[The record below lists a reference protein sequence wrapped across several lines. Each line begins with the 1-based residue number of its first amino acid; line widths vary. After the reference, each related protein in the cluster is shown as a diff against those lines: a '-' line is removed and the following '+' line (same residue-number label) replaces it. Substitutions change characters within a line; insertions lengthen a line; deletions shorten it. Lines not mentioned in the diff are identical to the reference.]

1 MERADQQDRLTR
13 NRGFVEANR
22 QLWEQWTPY
31 HIGSPLYNVDGF
43 RAGADPL
50 DRLVLETLGEV
61 RGQRLLHLQCHFG
74 LDTLALAR
82 RGAEVTGVD
91 FSATAVMQARRL
103 ARELELPARFIESDV
118 YELGPRL
125 REEFDI
131 VFTSIGAICWL
142 PDLGPWARVIAGL
155 LRPGGRFSLVDAHP
169 FMQVFDE
176 RRTDGILALRAP
188 YFSSG
193 APLTEEAVG
202 SYAAPDAPVRAN
214 ESVWLHSVED
224 ILGALLGAGLR
235 LKSFREYPLLAWP
248 FFPDMELAEP
258 GLWRRKGHEPWLP
271 LTLCVVAGK
280 E

>member
-1 MERADQQDRLTR
+1 MDHPDQQNRLER
-13 NRGFVEANR
+13 NREFVEANR
-22 QLWEQWTPY
+22 RLWELWTPH
-31 HIGSPLYNVDGF
+31 HIGSALYNVEGF

-61 RGQRLLHLQCHFG
+61 RGQSLLHLQCHFG

-82 RGAEVTGVD
+82 RGAVVTGVD
-91 FSATAVMQARRL
+91 FSTAAVCQARRL
-103 ARELELPARFIESDV
+103 ARELELPARFIECDI
-118 YELGPRL
+118 YELSRHL
-125 REEFDI
+125 TEEFDV

-142 PDLGPWARVIAGL
+142 PDLAPWARIIASAL
-155 LRPGGRFSLVDAHP
+155 KPGGRFCLVDAHP

-176 RRTDGILALRAP
+176 RRTDGILALREP

-202 SYAAPDAPVRAN
+202 SYAAPDAPVRAS

-235 LKSFREYPLLAWP
+235 LRSFREYPLLAWP

-258 GLWRRKGHEPWLP
+258 GLWRRKGRERWLP
-271 LTLCVVAGK
+271 LTLCVTATK